1 MQHTKTLMAC
11 MAATML
17 FSCTKPENK
26 KIDIKPKSLDSVA
39 NEVVLEAWNAF
50 DTTNDLKDVG
60 FYKKREINGIGM
72 WPEDK
77 MLLWAS
83 KASYN
88 GPYKIRY
95 IGKARLID
103 PQKVYKDDGPLGGE
117 FFTFYLNDS
126 LKGQPIFEVYNDST
140 KQVYK
145 RIVASPDS
153 CGVTIY
159 LGWVTNPIKVDT
171 GRVRNNYHYFLSKI
185 EALNYEITEDE

>member
-1 MQHTKTLMAC
+1 MRHAKTLLAC
-11 MAATML
+11 MAATLL
-17 FSCTKPENK
+17 FSCSKTENK
-26 KIDIKPKSLDSVA
+26 KDTSKPKNTDSVA
-39 NEVVLEAWNAF
+39 NEIFLEAWGAF

-60 FYKKREINGIGM
+60 FYKKREINGTGI

-88 GPYKIRY
+88 GAYKIRY
-95 IGKARLID
+95 IGKSRLID
-103 PQKVYKDDGPLGGE
+103 PEKVYKDDGALGGE

-140 KQVYK
+140 KQIYK

-153 CGVTIY
+153 CGVTVY
-159 LGWVTNPIKVDT
+159 LGWVTRPFKVDT
-171 GRVRNNYHYFLSKI
+171 ARVRNNYHYFLDKI
-185 EALNYEITEDE
+185 SALNYEIAEDE